1 MSEASINS
9 VSSGIGTEADPQSNE
24 DTRGIPLQQVGIS
37 RVRYPILISGWEK
50 DTKKQREV
58 DGLFDLTVSLA
69 AAKRGIHM
77 SRLIESLHQWEGAL
91 APTTLQNFLTD
102 LREQQGAESAEMS
115 CQFTWF
121 IERPAPETGKPA
133 WQGIE
138 TTWHAS
144 QNCKGGQSG
153 YTLAIPVT
161 TLCPCSQ
168 AISDYGAHS
177 QRGWIKVRL
186 DWDNDSD
193 IVEPAKVFE
202 ALQHAGSSPIYPLLK
217 RPDERHVTMKAFEQ
231 PAFVEDTAR
240 QAATLLREE
249 LRVTRFRI
257 DVRNEESIHT
267 HDAIAVIT
275 SGDSSAPSSP

>member
-1 MSEASINS
+1 MSEISMS
-9 VSSGIGTEADPQSNE
+9 PLSSSDTADPQSGRDN
-24 DTRGIPLQQVGIS
+24 RGIALQQVGIS
-37 RVRYPILISGWEK
+37 RVRYPILISGWENDAK
-50 DTKKQREV
+50 RQREV
-58 DGLFDLTVSLA
+58 DGLFDLNVSLA

-77 SRLIESLHQWEGAL
+77 SRLIESLHRWEGAL
-91 APTTLQNFLTD
+91 APATLQNFLTD

-115 CQFTWF
+115 CQFSWF
-121 IERPAPETGKPA
+121 VERPAPETGKPA
-133 WQGIE
+133 LQGIE
-138 TTWHAS
+138 TTWHAR
-144 QNCKGGQSG
+144 QNFKEGQRG

-177 QRGWIKVRL
+177 QRGWIRVRL

-193 IVEPAKVFE
+193 IVAPAEVFE
-202 ALQHAGSSPIYPLLK
+202 ALQHAGSAPIYPLLK

-240 QAATLLREE
+240 QAATLLREK
-249 LRVTRFRI
+249 LHVTRFRI

-275 SGDSSAPSSP
+275 SGDSSTQSAS